1 MLDKLTLHAQL
12 TSLAK
17 NSEVIEKTIAERNQQ
32 QQQLMQTL
40 QQVNAELERL
50 RGARDYHNLLVQQ
63 TQQAIAAVD
72 AEEAAKEKAA
82 KATT

>member
-17 NSEVIEKTIAERNQQ
+17 NAESLEKTIAERNNQ

-50 RGARDYHNLLVQQ
+50 RVARDYHNLLVQQ
-63 TQQAIAAVD
+63 TQQAVAAVD